1 MSGELPGA
9 RSRALLVD
17 EPTTGLD
24 AFQAPAGRRMWQSM
38 AGVPA
43 FRADV
48 CAYSFGC
55 PQDVTRQQPTVVTL
69 SHTW

>member
-43 FRADV
+43 FRFYDRRLS
-48 CAYSFGC
+48 AYAKTPERGLPLTCRCDS
-55 PQDVTRQQPTVVTL
+55 PR
-69 SHTW
+69 